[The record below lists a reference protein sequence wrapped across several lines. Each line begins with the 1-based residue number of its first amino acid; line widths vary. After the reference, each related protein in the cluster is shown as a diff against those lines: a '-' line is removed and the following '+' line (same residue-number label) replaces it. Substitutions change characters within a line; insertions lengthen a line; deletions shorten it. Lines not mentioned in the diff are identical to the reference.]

1 MTDPVLRI
9 IVVPATKQSRT
20 YEMSYRRLRLLR
32 GLGVVLGTVVV
43 FMIATYA
50 YMVSRHSHMLELE
63 TQVALMR
70 AEQERIPAFLRRLS
84 AVERG
89 YADIRGLFDADA
101 SGAPSELWLPPPGS
115 LSRPPGGD
123 EGRDG
128 QPDSWPLTEPGFI
141 TRRLVEDSEQAHPG
155 LDIAIPTG
163 SYIRAAGAGRVV
175 EVGEADSIF
184 GKYVRIDHG
193 NGYVTLYA
201 HASHTSVQ
209 LGEEVRK
216 SEVIAL
222 SGSTGES
229 TAPHLHFEIL
239 LEGETVDPLELV
251 RQP

>member
-1 MTDPVLRI
+1 
-9 IVVPATKQSRT
+9 
-20 YEMSYRRLRLLR
+20 
-32 GLGVVLGTVVV
+32 
-43 FMIATYA
+43 MI
-50 YMVSRHSHMLELE
+50 ELE
-63 TQVALMR
+63 AQVSIMR
-70 AEQERIPAFLRRLS
+70 AEQERIPGLLRRLNM
-84 AVERG
+84 VESQ
-89 YADIRGLFDADA
+89 YADIRGLFDADD
-101 SGAPSELWLPPPGS
+101 SGAPSPLWLPTPGFLARS
-115 LSRPPGGD
+115 SGGD

-141 TRRLVEDSEQAHPG
+141 TQGLLEAGGVHPG

-175 EVGEADSIF
+175 EVGQADSVF
-184 GKYVRIDHG
+184 GKYVRIDHE
-193 NGYVTLYA
+193 NGYMTLYA
-201 HASHTSVQ
+201 HASHTSVD

>member
-1 MTDPVLRI
+1 
-9 IVVPATKQSRT
+9 
-20 YEMSYRRLRLLR
+20 
-32 GLGVVLGTVVV
+32 
-43 FMIATYA
+43 
-50 YMVSRHSHMLELE
+50 
-63 TQVALMR
+63 MR

-84 AVERG
+84 TVESQ

-101 SGAPSELWLPPPGS
+101 SGTPSELWLPPPGS
-115 LSRPPGGD
+115 LNRSSGGD
-123 EGRDG
+123 EGRDD
-128 QPDSWPLTEPGFI
+128 QPDGWPLTEPGFI
-141 TRRLVEDSEQAHPG
+141 TRRMLEDSEDPHPG

-184 GKYVRIDHG
+184 GKYVRIDHE

-239 LEGETVDPLELV
+239 LEGETINPLELV

>member
-1 MTDPVLRI
+1 
-9 IVVPATKQSRT
+9 
-20 YEMSYRRLRLLR
+20 
-32 GLGVVLGTVVV
+32 
-43 FMIATYA
+43 
-50 YMVSRHSHMLELE
+50 
-63 TQVALMR
+63 
-70 AEQERIPAFLRRLS
+70 
-84 AVERG
+84 
-89 YADIRGLFDADA
+89 
-101 SGAPSELWLPPPGS
+101 
-115 LSRPPGGD
+115 
-123 EGRDG
+123 
-128 QPDSWPLTEPGFI
+128 
-141 TRRLVEDSEQAHPG
+141 
-155 LDIAIPTG
+155 
-163 SYIRAAGAGRVV
+163 V